1 MRRRTA
7 AASALLAAAAAL
19 VPAAV
24 PAAAAPAGA
33 HGADREAASPA
44 GKAAALQRALD
55 GIVAAGV
62 PGAIAEVREGDRTWR
77 RSSGVADLRDG
88 RRAQPQDRFRAGS
101 VTKSFV
107 ATVVLQLVAEGRIG
121 LDDPIGRHLPGLV
134 PDQVEGA
141 PVTVRQLLGHT
152 SGIPNYTDVLRRDGD
167 DPIRKLQHSHHTPR
181 ELVAIATKEM
191 KETQGTEGTPEAK
204 EPRVPG
210 QPRKWAYSNTN
221 YVILAMLIEKTAG
234 RPLGQEIDRRIVRPL
249 HLTGTTVPTTERL
262 PGRHMN
268 GYERLPGETAPADF
282 TDFSPTAFWGP
293 GNIVSTTSDLNR
305 FYRALSGGSL
315 LPSHLRQE
323 MRTFQETEPGS
334 ARAYGLGLES
344 RSAYCPGEQPVW
356 GHTGSVPGYST
367 FSFTSADG
375 DRQITLAVN
384 TSLTIPE
391 KANDAALKAFSAT
404 LCKK

>member
-44 GKAAALQRALD
+44 GKAAELQRALD

-62 PGAIAEVREGDRTWR
+62 PGAIAEVREGGRVWRT
-77 RSSGVADLRDG
+77 SSGVADLQDG
-88 RRAQPQDRFRAGS
+88 RRAQPADRFRAGS
-101 VTKSFV
+101 VTKTFV

-134 PDQVEGA
+134 PDQVDGA
-141 PVTVRQLLGHT
+141 PVTVRQLLSHT

-167 DPIRKLQHSHHTPR
+167 DPVRKLQHSHYTPR
-181 ELVAIATKEM
+181 ELVAIATKGLEATR
-191 KETQGTEGTPEAK
+191 KTPEAK

-221 YVILAMLIEKTAG
+221 YVILAMLIEKTTG
-234 RPLGQEIDRRIVRPL
+234 RPLDQEIGRRIVRPL
-249 HLTGTTVPTTERL
+249 HLTGTTIPTTEQL

-293 GNIVSTTSDLNR
+293 GNIVSTTADLNR
-305 FYRALSGGSL
+305 FYRALAGGRL
-315 LPSHLRQE
+315 LPAHLLQE

-334 ARAYGLGLES
+334 ERAYGLGLES
-344 RSAYCPGEQPVW
+344 RSAYCPGEKPVW

-384 TSLTIPE
+384 ISLTIPE
-391 KANDAALKAFSAT
+391 KANDAAVKAFGTA

>member
-1 MRRRTA
+1 MRHRTA
-7 AASALLAAAAAL
+7 AVSALLAAAAAL

-33 HGADREAASPA
+33 HGAGRETASPA
-44 GKAAALQRALD
+44 GRDAALQRALD

-62 PGAIAEVREGDRTWR
+62 PGAIAEVREGDRVR
-77 RSSGVADLRDG
+77 RTSSGVADLQSG
-88 RRAQPQDRFRAGS
+88 RPAQPGDRFRAGS

-134 PDQVEGA
+134 PDEVDGA
-141 PVTVRQLLGHT
+141 PVTIRQLLGHT

-167 DPIRKLQHSHHTPR
+167 DPIRKLQNSHHTPR
-181 ELVAIATKEM
+181 ELVELATKEM
-191 KETQGTEGTPEAK
+191 TKTQATPGAK
-204 EPRVPG
+204 ESRTPG

-221 YVILAMLIEKTAG
+221 YVILAMLIEKSTGHGLA
-234 RPLGQEIDRRIVRPL
+234 QEIDRRIVRPL
-249 HLTGTTVPTTERL
+249 HLTGTTIPTTRQL

-293 GNIVSTTSDLNR
+293 GNIVSTTADLNR
-305 FYRALSGGSL
+305 FYRALDSGRL
-315 LPSHLRQE
+315 LPDRLLRE

-334 ARAYGLGLES
+334 SRTYGLGLER

-356 GHTGSVPGYST
+356 GHTGSVPGYTT

-391 KANDAALKAFSAT
+391 KAEDAAAKAFSAA
-404 LCKK
+404 LCVK